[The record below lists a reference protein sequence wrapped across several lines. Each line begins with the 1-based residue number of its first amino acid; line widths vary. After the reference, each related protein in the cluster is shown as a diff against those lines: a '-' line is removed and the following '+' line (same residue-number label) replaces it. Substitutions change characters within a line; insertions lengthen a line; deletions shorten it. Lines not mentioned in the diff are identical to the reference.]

1 MIESLDDD
9 LSLVQTKS
17 EKITCGY
24 CGFSHIYPNESCVCS
39 DTDLYHVDPL
49 IKLASDKI
57 SFKELYLSIPPNFR
71 YCASLGFLDSRF
83 LTVLHINGN
92 CNMNL
97 IREFNVMPSLKE
109 LYFHSVCIFSRTFSS
124 FAPKCPLL
132 VELTLINCD
141 NLVEFTVPHLNY
153 LEKVHVSSSKKI
165 KKLEVKAQNLLEFH
179 LCCPTFTKL
188 DLFASTKLQVLHIDS
203 INVPDSFPRDFFST
217 FPFLKSLCLVLCG
230 GLKKI
235 KIVSPQ
241 LECLT
246 LNNTTDLREA
256 FIATPNLQ
264 LFNVLYSFNFQ
275 TPRPMMGSRQME
287 IEMDACATNNLL
299 ELRTFAENLGENIT
313 LSLETNT
320 ARAKEEVTFQSSLQP
335 VCIKRINLVIQY
347 SFKPRY
353 ESFLAEF
360 FAYFHPRSLVVTV
373 NSDARKHDFIRV
385 LMNELE
391 GWNKDGTKRYK
402 RSEYMSWHR
411 ALKSFT
417 ILGSTAFALQER
429 ESRCDNPTLC
439 AWLGEGSSQK
449 GLLLDLPNISTITR
463 QEREARHDKLP
474 ICAGS
479 EEGREQQCL
488 LSIVLPIL
496 STVTRE
502 GAHQINLEFEWHN

>member
-1 MIESLDDD
+1 MAANTLSDCDQIFSEFTEDIIHEILSRVTLKQRPNVSLVSKKWCQMIESLDDD

-320 ARAKEEVTFQSSLQP
+320 ARAKVCTCIFSIFQQFESKLFSYSISFHVVNYFSFSMKEEVTFQSSLQP

-385 LMNELE
+385 LLCNIIMRVYNFPSSLLFLYTFVMNL
-391 GWNKDGTKRYK
+391 
-402 RSEYMSWHR
+402 
-411 ALKSFT
+411 
-417 ILGSTAFALQER
+417 
-429 ESRCDNPTLC
+429 
-439 AWLGEGSSQK
+439 
-449 GLLLDLPNISTITR
+449 
-463 QEREARHDKLP
+463 
-474 ICAGS
+474 
-479 EEGREQQCL
+479 
-488 LSIVLPIL
+488 
-496 STVTRE
+496 
-502 GAHQINLEFEWHN
+502 